1 MAQPE
6 ILSSRKGTAE
16 PDNAV
21 VDTYLRRA
29 MERTAPA
36 AGSGDLRDAV
46 YSGTQGPTSTSPV
59 ARPRNRA
66 AVRRNVSP
74 FSVVIAL
81 LITAVVSVM
90 YISNI
95 IAVGQLVTRIGEL
108 QSRHERLLNEQE
120 MLRAQ
125 INRMSSLERI
135 RQMAEADLGMRNSAA
150 LPGWLTVSPERVR
163 EIEAVLQDL
172 QKRP

>member
-1 MAQPE
+1 
-6 ILSSRKGTAE
+6 
-16 PDNAV
+16 
-21 VDTYLRRA
+21 

-36 AGSGDLRDAV
+36 AGSGDLRDTV
-46 YSGTQGPTSTSPV
+46 YSGTSDPTFASPA

-66 AVRRNVSP
+66 AARRNVSP

-81 LITAVVSVM
+81 LITAVVSVV

-108 QSRHERLLNEQE
+108 QNRHERLLNEQE

-125 INRMSSLERI
+125 VNRMSSLERI
-135 RQMAEADLGMRNSAA
+135 RQMAETDLGLRNSAA

-172 QKRP
+172 RRRP

>member
-6 ILSSRKGTAE
+6 ILNSRKGPAD
-16 PDNAV
+16 PDNAIV
-21 VDTYLRRA
+21 EAYQRRA
-29 MERTAPA
+29 IERTAPTA
-36 AGSGDLRDAV
+36 SSGDLRDTV
-46 YSGTQGPTSTSPV
+46 YSGTQGLTSISHV
-59 ARPRNRA
+59 VRPRNRA

-95 IAVGQLVTRIGEL
+95 IVVGQLVTRIGEL
-108 QSRHERLLNEQE
+108 QSRNERLLNEQE

-135 RQMAEADLGMRNSAA
+135 RQMAETDLGMRNSAA

-163 EIEAVLQDL
+163 EIEAVLQEL